1 MSPES
6 GQVAADEPVADVPA
20 EMLDDGE
27 VIILMVR
34 PSGWFVLL
42 ESLPVLLAAGA
53 LAAGLIIAARGF
65 DLVIPGKLRYLVPGC
80 MVLMLMRLYLASFQW
95 MRRVYILTNRRV
107 LRQRGLLRT
116 EMFECPLENIESAQL
131 EQGKLQRRLN
141 TGDLLFTIPGH
152 PPDAGMWR
160 HVPRPEDVEDL
171 VADAVSRAK
180 R

>member
-27 VIILMVR
+27 VIILMIR

-42 ESLPVLLAAGA
+42 ESLPAILAAGA

-95 MRRVYILTNRRV
+95 MRRLYILTNRRV
-107 LRQRGLLRT
+107 LRQRGVLRT
-116 EMFECPLENIESAQL
+116 EMFECPLESIESAQL
-131 EQGKLQRRLN
+131 QQGRLQRGVN
-141 TGDLLFTIPGH
+141 TGDLFFTIPGH
-152 PPDAGMWR
+152 SPEMGMWR
-160 HVPRPEDVEDL
+160 HIPRPADVEEL
-171 VADAVSRAK
+171 VQEAISRAS